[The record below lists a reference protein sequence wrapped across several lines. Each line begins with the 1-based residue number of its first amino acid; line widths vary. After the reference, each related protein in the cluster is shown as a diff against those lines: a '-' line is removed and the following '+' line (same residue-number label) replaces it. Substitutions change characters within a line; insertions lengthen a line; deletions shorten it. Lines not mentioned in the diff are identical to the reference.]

1 MKILMIGIS
10 VRAMAKSAVHS
21 QFSVIALDAFG
32 DQDLKALTE
41 AHSLHRDFRVPYS
54 PQALYDASQR
64 FSFDAVSYA
73 SNLENFPGIL
83 DQFAASHFIVGN
95 SPSVVRSVR
104 NWNSLFAGLRQMD
117 FPVPVTIFADENR
130 QADPDRRWLIKPVL
144 SGGGHGITFWQE
156 GQWPGSQYMLQ
167 EFIPGKPCSASFV
180 ANGRECVVLGIS
192 EQFVGMRQFGSE
204 GFRYCGN
211 LLPLPEAL
219 DLDRGKRILEQVQ
232 RLAVYLTQKYGLVG
246 VNGIDFILN
255 GSQAWLTEVNP
266 RYSASMELIERAYG
280 LPIFALH
287 AQAALEGILPEFS
300 LERAM
305 KDGKYFA
312 KSILFARQDSVAPDT
327 SSWRGRGIRDIPA
340 SGEILLRGSPICT
353 LISSRADY
361 NETINDLMRQAK
373 KIEKEIDGQPEIAIG

>member
-1 MKILMIGIS
+1 
-10 VRAMAKSAVHS
+10 
-21 QFSVIALDAFG
+21 VI
-32 DQDLKALTE
+32 
-41 AHSLHRDFRVPYS
+41 
-54 PQALYDASQR
+54 
-64 FSFDAVSYA
+64 
-73 SNLENFPGIL
+73 
-83 DQFAASHFIVGN
+83 
-95 SPSVVRSVR
+95 RSVR
-104 NWNSLFAGLRQMD
+104 NWVGLFAGLRQNG
-117 FPVPVTIFADENR
+117 FKVPSIILAGANR

-144 SGGGHGITFWQE
+144 SGGGHGIAYWQE
-156 GQWPGSQYMLQ
+156 GQLPGSQCMLQ

-180 ANGRECVVLGIS
+180 ANGRECIVLGIS
-192 EQFVGMRQFGSE
+192 EQFIGMRQFGSE

-219 DLDRGKRILEQVQ
+219 DLDTGKKIFEQVR

-255 GSQAWLTEVNP
+255 GDQVLLTEVNP

-280 LPIFALH
+280 LPIFSIH

-300 LERAM
+300 LVRAM
-305 KDGKYFA
+305 KDGRYFA
-312 KSILFARQDSVAPDT
+312 KSILFARQNSIAPDT
-327 SSWRGRGIRDIPA
+327 GSWRSGGIRDIPA
-340 SGEILLRGSPICT
+340 SGEILLKGSPICT